1 VNRAIINPATGQVIR
16 EIADSTTKQV
26 DEAISRAL
34 TAFTPWSELT
44 PGERSKKILDYA
56 DLLEKHA
63 DEICELEVSETGK
76 PWSTM
81 RDGEFPFGLDNLRFF
96 AGAAR
101 SLDGTGAGSFNHGYT
116 SLLVRKPVGVI
127 GSISPWNFP
136 FIMAIWNIGPAL
148 AAGNTVVIKPA
159 PQTPSSTI
167 KLIELAKQIFAPGTI
182 EVILGDAEV
191 AQQLVKDPRISMV
204 SITGSSDS
212 GRKVMQAASETTKR
226 VHLELG
232 GKAPVIVR
240 EDADLSQ
247 VAQAISMACTY
258 NSGQDCT
265 AATRIYAHHSVV
277 KDLEKL
283 MKQKMESIKVGDP
296 KDKSSDIGPLIS
308 EKHRY
313 LVHQKV
319 QKAINDGATLIT
331 GGKVIDGIGFYY
343 TPTLLSNVKQDNSI
357 IQTEVFGPV
366 ITITSVKDDEEA
378 IKLANDSEYGL
389 ASSIWT
395 KDVGK
400 ALEISKKIQAGVTW
414 INDHLPIISEG
425 PHGGVKGSGFG
436 KDMSQ
441 ESVLE
446 YTTTHHIMIKHGQ
459 HEVKEGFRPV

>member
-1 VNRAIINPATGQVIR
+1 MNRAIINPATGLVIR
-16 EIADSTTKQV
+16 EIADSTTQQV

-63 DEICELEVSETGK
+63 EEICELEVSETGK

-136 FIMAIWNIGPAL
+136 FIMAIWKIGPAL

-182 EVILGDAEV
+182 EVVLGDAEV

-212 GRKVMQAASETTKR
+212 GRKVMQSASETTKR

-240 EDADLSQ
+240 EDAVLTQ
-247 VAQAISMACTY
+247 VAQAISLACTY

-366 ITITSVKDDEEA
+366 ITITSVQDDEEA
-378 IKLANDSEYGL
+378 IRLANDSEYGL

-459 HEVKEGFRPV
+459 HEVKDGFRPV

>member
-1 VNRAIINPATGQVIR
+1 MNRAIINPATGQVIR
-16 EIADSTTKQV
+16 EIADSTTRQV

-34 TAFTPWSELT
+34 TAFTPWSEST

-81 RDGEFPFGLDNLRFF
+81 REGEFPFGLDNLRFF

-136 FIMAIWNIGPAL
+136 FIMAIWKIGPAL

-240 EDADLSQ
+240 EDADLTQ
-247 VAQAISMACTY
+247 VAQAISLACTY

>member
-1 VNRAIINPATGQVIR
+1 MNRALINPATGQVIR
-16 EIADSTTKQV
+16 EIADSTTQQV
-26 DEAISRAL
+26 DESISRAL

-96 AGAAR
+96 AGAR

-136 FIMAIWNIGPAL
+136 FIMAIWKIGPAL

-296 KDKSSDIGPLIS
+296 KDKRSDIGPLIS

-343 TPTLLSNVKQDNSI
+343 TPTLLSDVKQDNSI

>member
-136 FIMAIWNIGPAL
+136 FIMAIWKIGPAL

-343 TPTLLSNVKQDNSI
+343 TPTLLSDVKQDNSI

>member
-1 VNRAIINPATGQVIR
+1 MNRAIINPATGQVIR

-136 FIMAIWNIGPAL
+136 FIMAIWKIGPAL

-265 AATRIYAHHSVV
+265 AATRIYAHHLVV

-343 TPTLLSNVKQDNSI
+343 TPTLLSDVKQDNSI

>member
-1 VNRAIINPATGQVIR
+1 
-16 EIADSTTKQV
+16 
-26 DEAISRAL
+26 
-34 TAFTPWSELT
+34 
-44 PGERSKKILDYA
+44 
-56 DLLEKHA
+56 
-63 DEICELEVSETGK
+63 
-76 PWSTM
+76 M

-136 FIMAIWNIGPAL
+136 FIMAIWKIGPAL

-167 KLIELAKQIFAPGTI
+167 KLIELAKHIFAPGTI

-191 AQQLVKDPRISMV
+191 AQQLVKDPSISMV

-240 EDADLSQ
+240 EDADLTQ
-247 VAQAISMACTY
+247 VAQAISLACTY

-277 KDLEKL
+277 KELEKL
-283 MKQKMESIKVGDP
+283 MKLKMESIKVGDP

>member
-1 VNRAIINPATGQVIR
+1 MNRAIINPATGQVIR
-16 EIADSTTKQV
+16 EIADSTTQEV
-26 DEAISRAL
+26 DKAISRAL

-44 PGERSKKILDYA
+44 PGERSKKILNYA

-136 FIMAIWNIGPAL
+136 FIMAIWKIGPAL

-182 EVILGDAEV
+182 EIILGDAEV

-240 EDADLSQ
+240 EDADLTQ
-247 VAQAISMACTY
+247 VAQAISLACTY

-277 KDLEKL
+277 KELEKL
-283 MKQKMESIKVGDP
+283 MKLKMESIKVGDP

-378 IKLANDSEYGL
+378 INLANDSEYGL